1 MVKYTEM
8 ARVAND
14 SAYACMT
21 TEKLLHMKAL
31 YDYGQ
36 QQRIASD
43 ERERADN
50 ALLAIVLI
58 VASFVVILLVFFVF
72 YYRKLLF
79 KEKENER
86 MQKEWHEMELEN
98 RKHREN
104 IRMLKQTKEDLNVLL
119 RQYEGE
125 IEQLVKEKT
134 AAVEDLQ
141 RKISEYDKNSQER
154 YRKKKNVELYN
165 SSIVIRFHYFAE
177 KVMASPAF
185 DDWKELYK
193 FVSKELPELAEY
205 KDTLKNGE
213 YEICVL
219 VRLGFAPSEIG
230 ILTGRKLSDIANI
243 RKRLLLKLSN
253 REGSAKDFDVYM
265 KEEF

>member
-1 MVKYTEM
+1 MAALYKQLNQADSLVKYTEM

-14 SAYACMT
+14 SAYASMT
-21 TEKLLHMKAL
+21 TEKLLHMKTL

-125 IEQLVKEKT
+125 IEQLVKEK
-134 AAVEDLQ
+134 LLLW
-141 RKISEYDKNSQER
+141 KICRER
-154 YRKKKNVELYN
+154 YLNMIKTVRSGIERKRMSNCITRQL
-165 SSIVIRFHYFAE
+165 SLDFII
-177 KVMASPAF
+177 SP
-185 DDWKELYK
+185 
-193 FVSKELPELAEY
+193 
-205 KDTLKNGE
+205 
-213 YEICVL
+213 
-219 VRLGFAPSEIG
+219 
-230 ILTGRKLSDIANI
+230 RKLWH
-243 RKRLLLKLSN
+243 LLLLMIGKNCISSYQKSFPNLLSI
-253 REGSAKDFDVYM
+253 KTH
-265 KEEF
+265 

>member
-1 MVKYTEM
+1 M
-8 ARVAND
+8 
-14 SAYACMT
+14 
-21 TEKLLHMKAL
+21 
-31 YDYGQ
+31 
-36 QQRIASD
+36 
-43 ERERADN
+43 
-50 ALLAIVLI
+50 
-58 VASFVVILLVFFVF
+58 
-72 YYRKLLF
+72 
-79 KEKENER
+79 
-86 MQKEWHEMELEN
+86 
-98 RKHREN
+98 
-104 IRMLKQTKEDLNVLL
+104 
-119 RQYEGE
+119 
-125 IEQLVKEKT
+125 
-134 AAVEDLQ
+134 
-141 RKISEYDKNSQER
+141 
-154 YRKKKNVELYN
+154 YN

-185 DDWKELYK
+185 EDWKELYK

-253 REGSAKDFDVYM
+253 REGSAKDFDIYM

>member
-1 MVKYTEM
+1 MAALYKQLNQADSLVKYTEM

-104 IRMLKQTKEDLNVLL
+104 IRMLKQTKEDLDVLL

-125 IEQLVKEKT
+125 IEQLVKEK
-134 AAVEDLQ
+134 LLLW
-141 RKISEYDKNSQER
+141 KICRER
-154 YRKKKNVELYN
+154 YLNMTKQ
-165 SSIVIRFHYFAE
+165 S
-177 KVMASPAF
+177 
-185 DDWKELYK
+185 
-193 FVSKELPELAEY
+193 
-205 KDTLKNGE
+205 GE
-213 YEICVL
+213 V
-219 VRLGFAPSEIG
+219 
-230 ILTGRKLSDIANI
+230 
-243 RKRLLLKLSN
+243 
-253 REGSAKDFDVYM
+253 
-265 KEEF
+265 

>member
-1 MVKYTEM
+1 M
-8 ARVAND
+8 
-14 SAYACMT
+14 
-21 TEKLLHMKAL
+21 
-31 YDYGQ
+31 
-36 QQRIASD
+36 
-43 ERERADN
+43 
-50 ALLAIVLI
+50 LI

-104 IRMLKQTKEDLNVLL
+104 IRMLKQTKEDLDVLL